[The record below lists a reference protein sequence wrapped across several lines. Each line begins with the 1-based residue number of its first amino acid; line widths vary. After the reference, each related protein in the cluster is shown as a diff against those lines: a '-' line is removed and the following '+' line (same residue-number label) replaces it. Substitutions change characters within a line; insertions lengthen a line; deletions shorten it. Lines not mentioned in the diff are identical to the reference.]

1 MFKNVFTVLVA
12 AGFMACGSGKKDE
25 LTPYIKTLQG
35 LEIHSQKLVRYQTYL
50 KTEGMT
56 NKAHDIE
63 DVMKTLKAELEK
75 VELEDKR
82 LRALHN
88 TMKRALDA
96 AMRKLVQP
104 DFPTFVPNAQKSI
117 SVVEDE
123 FTKVYLNLDKF
134 WKDAGKTE
142 PFPIKWATE

>member
-75 VELEDKR
+75 VELEC
-82 LRALHN
+82 
-88 TMKRALDA
+88 
-96 AMRKLVQP
+96 
-104 DFPTFVPNAQKSI
+104 
-117 SVVEDE
+117 
-123 FTKVYLNLDKF
+123 
-134 WKDAGKTE
+134 
-142 PFPIKWATE
+142 